1 MKSYQKII
9 LIVSMAL
16 LFTAVY
22 FYLQRREDYTQR
34 VHTVLINIL
43 KKQIDNEKAYAFN
56 FAFAL
61 SQNDTLQKAII
72 KNEAHKG
79 YKILREHMR
88 ALEVFSKSHM
98 HAQILTTDMTIFAR
112 SWDNTDAGL
121 NVKKYRPDLDEILKE
136 KKPHLAYEAARKL
149 VLIASIP
156 IVKEGKVIG
165 IIEVIRRFSTLQKK
179 LAKYDIDFIA
189 LLDDKFKANAVLLHN
204 NPTIKH
210 MIVANDDANVE
221 HIRSLRQLDMEK
233 LFTTGILEG
242 KSHYFFSKSI
252 LNHENEKIGY
262 FVLIV
267 SKKKLALFNEFEA
280 QMDSF
285 FTYAR
290 KDLYYS
296 LITHKQ
302 SDSPFSCLQEKKAQK
317 DDIIVRGRIE

>member
-1 MKSYQKII
+1 MKNYQKLI
-9 LIVSMAL
+9 LFVTMAL
-16 LFTAVY
+16 LFIAIY
-22 FYLQRREDYTQR
+22 FYMQRQEDYTQR

-43 KKQIDNEKAYAFN
+43 QKQIDNEKAYAFN

-72 KNEAHKG
+72 KNEALKG
-79 YKILREHMR
+79 YKILKEHMR

-112 SWDNTDAGL
+112 SWDNTEAGL
-121 NVKKYRPDLDEILKE
+121 NVKKYRPDLNEILKE

-156 IVKEGKVIG
+156 IVKNEKVIG
-165 IIEVIRRFSTLQKK
+165 IIEVIRRFSTLQRK

-189 LLDDKFKANAVLLHN
+189 LLDDKYRPNAVLLHI
-204 NPTIKH
+204 NPTINH
-210 MIVANDDANVE
+210 MIVANDNANVE
-221 HIRSLRQLDMEK
+221 HIRSLRRLNTEK

-242 KSHYFFSKSI
+242 ERHYFFSKAI

-267 SKKKLALFNEFEA
+267 SKQKLALFNEFEA

-296 LITHKQ
+296 IMTHRHR
-302 SDSPFSCLQEKKAQK
+302 DSPFSCLQETKTQK
-317 DDIIVRGRIE
+317 DDTVVRGRIE